1 MVGDRFLVVGAGAL
15 GLASAEAL
23 LQQGAEVTVLE
34 QGAVGQESSWAG
46 GGILSPLC
54 PWDYPAEVTQL
65 TTRGAGLFGAWAENL
80 HRATGIDPEYET
92 SGMLVLPP
100 FDLSAAQ
107 SWCAEHGVKGA
118 LNKSVRGEYF
128 PFAPSLDTAA
138 PTWDE
143 REMYRT
149 TAFGLTQ
156 CPHKFAPNDG
166 SLLLPD
172 VAQVRN
178 PRLLQS
184 LRARVEQLGGRIIEH
199 CEVKLLSVERGTVCK
214 VMTSRGEFSAGGY
227 VITAGAWSKQLL
239 GAQALQL
246 DIKPIRG
253 QMLLFKFAAPPLPHI
268 VLQDGLYLIPRRDGH
283 LLVGSTL
290 EDVGFDKSTT
300 IDAREMLLQRAVAI
314 LPALRDMPPV
324 KHWAGLRP
332 GSTDNI
338 PTIGRHP
345 HLENL
350 YINNGHFRY
359 GVTMA
364 PASVEVLLNEI
375 NGLSQPFD
383 VSPYVWR

>member
-1 MVGDRFLVVGAGAL
+1 MGNGFLVVGAGAL

-23 LQQGAEVTVLE
+23 LQQGAEVTLLE
-34 QGAVGQESSWAG
+34 QSTVGQESSWAG

-65 TTRGAGLFGAWAENL
+65 TSRGAALFGAWAENL
-80 HRATGIDPEYET
+80 HRATGVDPEYEN

-100 FDLSAAQ
+100 FDLPTAQ
-107 SWCAEHGVKGA
+107 SWCAEHGVK
-118 LNKSVRGEYF
+118 SV
-128 PFAPSLDTAA
+128 L
-138 PTWDE
+138 
-143 REMYRT
+143 
-149 TAFGLTQ
+149 
-156 CPHKFAPNDG
+156 NDG

-184 LRARVEQLGGRIIEH
+184 LRARIEQLGGRIIEH
-199 CEVKLLSVERGTVCK
+199 CEVKQLLVERGTVRK

-253 QMLLFKFAAPPLPHI
+253 QMLLFKFTAPPLPHI

-300 IDAREMLLQRAVAI
+300 IEVSELLLQRAVAI
-314 LPALRDMPPV
+314 LPALRDMPLV

-350 YINNGHFRY
+350 YINSGHFRY

-364 PASVEVLLNEI
+364 PASVEVLLNVI
-375 NGLSQPFD
+375 NGTSQPFD
-383 VSPYVWR
+383 VSPYEWS